1 MTFTSTQLDTLQ
13 VIARISASLSIVACV
28 AIFADVIRH
37 WPAAKYSPH
46 RVILYWSF
54 ADLLFV
60 LPISLAQL
68 AIRQQWTTLCTVQA
82 WVIQYSL
89 GVAIF
94 WGLFQSTNLA
104 LVIFRQFPTHR
115 LHAIE
120 WSQHLISWTVPAV
133 VATLPFMIDFT
144 PMPHDL
150 GPRTSISSTA
160 NSTVTIPGTFES
172 ASIRAQLT
180 IAAVDDERPPF
191 YGDAVLWCWISNEYR
206 SFRQYFLYIPLWLVF
221 VYTILVYLVAGIA
234 IIRPNTRWLIIL
246 SGRKKSSS
254 SHGAGNPAASP
265 TAATSAAAPPRTA
278 PVLRLSS
285 RARKHY
291 IIRAM
296 LYSFAFFLT
305 WTGPTINR
313 LHSQLH
319 PDDLVF
325 GLAVLHA
332 LTSPLQG
339 FLNAQVYFSTYLIRA
354 CLPGLDAAPAADRN
368 RPPGSP
374 RHTAHGGDGVGVEM
388 EPTQVVTVLVSAPT
402 TAWRNVDSAGD
413 AVTRVVSDH
422 VPAPWSVSSASSSAA
437 SLSAQWHSG
446 TRLLPRP
453 PPTAAARD
461 AGKVAVWTAPS
472 AGRGEPATV
481 AGAGWWPTTWAR
493 ASPPPPPPLESSGV
507 GSPAS
512 RGLAGPAAPVNMRED
527 TPPPSRPALA
537 SAAWPPPRRRR
548 LSQSSTGTR
557 STVSTVL
564 VSTTTTNVPPF

>member
-13 VIARISASLSIVACV
+13 VIARISASLSIVACI
-28 AIFADVIRH
+28 AIFADVVRH

-68 AIRQQWTTLCTVQA
+68 AIRQQWTTLCTIQA
-82 WVIQYSL
+82 WMIQYSL

-120 WSQHLISWTVPAV
+120 WSQHLVSWAVPAV

-150 GPRTSISSTA
+150 GPRTAIANTA
-160 NSTVTIPGTFES
+160 NSTVTVPGTFES

-254 SHGAGNPAASP
+254 SHGAANPAASP
-265 TAATSAAAPPRTA
+265 TAAAAAAAPPRTP

-354 CLPGLDAAPAADRN
+354 CLPGLDAAPAGGAQDRN
-368 RPPGSP
+368 RPPGSL
-374 RHTAHGGDGVGVEM
+374 RHTAHADGVVVEM

-402 TAWRNVDSAGD
+402 TAWRNADSVGD

-422 VPAPWSVSSASSSAA
+422 VPAPWSVSSASSAA
-437 SLSAQWHSG
+437 SSSAQWHAG

-461 AGKVAVWTAPS
+461 AGKVAVWTAPPP
-472 AGRGEPATV
+472 GRGEPAAV
-481 AGAGWWPTTWAR
+481 VGAGWWPTAWAR
-493 ASPPPPPPLESSGV
+493 ASPPPPPPPPFESSG
-507 GSPAS
+507 S
-512 RGLAGPAAPVNMRED
+512 D
-527 TPPPSRPALA
+527 
-537 SAAWPPPRRRR
+537 

-557 STVSTVL
+557 STVSTVV
-564 VSTTTTNVPPF
+564 VSTTTTTTTTTTTNAPPF

>member
-13 VIARISASLSIVACV
+13 VIARISASLSIVACI
-28 AIFADVIRH
+28 AIFADVVRH

-68 AIRQQWTTLCTVQA
+68 AIRHQWTTLCTVQA
-82 WVIQYSL
+82 WMIHL

-120 WSQHLISWTVPAV
+120 WSQHLVSWTVPAI

-150 GPRTSISSTA
+150 GPRMAVANTA

-180 IAAVDDERPPF
+180 IAAVNEERPPF

-221 VYTILVYLVAGIA
+221 VYTIFVYLVAGIA

-254 SHGAGNPAASP
+254 SHGAGNPASP
-265 TAATSAAAPPRTA
+265 TPATAGPRTPPA
-278 PVLRLSS
+278 LRLSS

-354 CLPGLDAAPAADRN
+354 CLPALDAAPAADRN
-368 RPPGSP
+368 RPPESP
-374 RHTAHGGDGVGVEM
+374 RQMAHADGVGLEM
-388 EPTQVVTVLVSAPT
+388 EPTQVATVLVSAPPT
-402 TAWRNVDSAGD
+402 VRRNADSVGD
-413 AVTRVVSDH
+413 TVTRVVSDH

-437 SLSAQWHSG
+437 SSSAQWHSG
-446 TRLLPRP
+446 TRLLPIP
-453 PPTAAARD
+453 PPTAAARH
-461 AGKVAVWTAPS
+461 AGKGAVWTAPP
-472 AGRGEPATV
+472 GRGEPAAV
-481 AGAGWWPTTWAR
+481 AVAEWWPPTWTR
-493 ASPPPPPPLESSGV
+493 ASPPPPPLESSAV
-507 GSPAS
+507 GLPSS
-512 RGLAGPAAPVNMRED
+512 RGLASPIMPVNVHVD
-527 TPPPSRPALA
+527 TPPPPRPILA

-548 LSQSSTGTR
+548 FSQSSTGTR

-564 VSTTTTNVPPF
+564 VSTTTTNAPPF